1 MQKMKIIQL
10 KTDQMEAGSK
20 NKNQEIHSGRSR
32 FAIPVSPFCKNQYNI
47 IAGSKISPEWQLM
60 ISVAYPS
67 WFFNATLHA
76 SICHH
81 IFSKLQLGSIH
92 LLLSKVSFNFLHTGI
107 KDTDLFQLI

>member
-20 NKNQEIHSGRSR
+20 NKNREIHSGRSR
-32 FAIPVSPFCKNQYNI
+32 FVIPVTSFCKNQDNI
-47 IAGSKISPEWQLM
+47 IAGSKINPEWMLM
-60 ISVAYPS
+60 ISVGFPS

-81 IFSKLQLGSIH
+81 IFSKLQLGSFH
-92 LLLSKVSFNFLHTGI
+92 LLLSKVSFGLQHTGS
-107 KDTDLFQLI
+107 KNADLFHLI